1 MSFDDIHF
9 YINGRR
15 VGPTGITGAQ
25 PDLDLFDQLKQ
36 HLSGRCTVRFHVGD
50 QKVESDVRL
59 NGFNFRVENNF
70 QATDIDAT
78 IKSEKER
85 VRREQED
92 ASFTDELTECFFI
105 PADALLSCGSVLPA
119 FDRSRLVMDAE
130 SPRFF
135 VSHPWLTRDHPD
147 PDGKHLRLIQ
157 QHASGPGQGAFYWI
171 DYCCLPQSRKTIQ
184 EQDLFRR
191 TLPKIATIQSKGS
204 TLVIPESNYR
214 RRMWCYMEHFAG
226 VLFSHRDYTGVASNI
241 DYLGDSSIH
250 REMLE
255 AVQTLEEPP
264 WHELEVT
271 NPSDVPGI
279 KYNYRFLS
287 NLAKFQLY
295 DRFSEL
301 RRTLP
306 GHEIYSGYHYPQ
318 CAFGLDYSRSVSKL
332 RPLFMEFGG
341 DIQYFYKER
350 SLEWLAQRFS
360 WSIFPDDYRVEDFRF
375 SPALFYSE
383 AMVGWIALLLAM
395 INILNVD
402 NARIV
407 NLRELYA
414 RIVLISLF
422 R

>member
-1 MSFDDIHF
+1 MRFDDIHF
-9 YINGRR
+9 YINDRR
-15 VGPTGITGAQ
+15 VGPTGIIGAQ

-36 HLSGRCTVRFHVGD
+36 HLLGRCTVKFRVGD
-50 QKVESDVRL
+50 QEVENHVSL
-59 NGFNFRVENNF
+59 NGVNLRVENNF
-70 QATDIDAT
+70 QATDIAAT
-78 IKSEKER
+78 IESEKKR
-85 VRREQED
+85 VRREQEE
-92 ASFTDELTECFFI
+92 ASFKDELTEVFFI
-105 PADALLSCGSVLPA
+105 PADALLSCGSAFPA
-119 FDRSRLVMDAE
+119 FDRRHLVMDAE
-130 SPRFF
+130 GLRFF

-157 QHASGPGQGAFYWI
+157 QHASGAGQGAVYWI
-171 DYCCLPQSRKTIQ
+171 DYCCLPQSRNTIQ
-184 EQDLFRR
+184 EQELFRR
-191 TLPKIATIQSKGS
+191 TLPKITTIQSKGS
-204 TLVIPESNYR
+204 TLVIPESNYG
-214 RRMWCYMEHFAG
+214 RRMWCYVEHFAG
-226 VLFSHRDYTGVASNI
+226 VLFSHRDYTGVASEI

-264 WHELEVT
+264 WDELEVT

-287 NLAKFQLY
+287 NLAKFQLH
-295 DRFSEL
+295 DRFNEL

-318 CAFGLDYSRSVSKL
+318 CAFLLDYNRSALNL
-332 RPLFMEFGG
+332 RNLFVEFGG

-375 SPALFYSE
+375 SPALFYSDE
-383 AMVGWIALLLAM
+383 MVGWTALLLGM
-395 INILNVD
+395 ISMLNVD
-402 NARIV
+402 NEKIV

-414 RIVLISLF
+414 KIVLISLL